1 MGWQRLVCPQSVGL
15 ICNRGLQKQGY
26 SIEGNSQFRE
36 PDNRCHPIGLSHDL
50 PLPFPRPHVVFH
62 IPTSGHAKQS
72 LLFRHAAA
80 PASPFLDMR
89 SHTIQFSKNLR
100 FFWLLSSDPT
110 PRLRLFPPPL
120 PIFLVFGLSQGMPSE
135 HWLLPEQHRK
145 FLSPDPKVA
154 ELHRRSVV
162 VTMSSR
168 APNTTTTTTR
178 TTSSPSPSPSPITTR
193 GPSPSILPP
202 ITTNA
207 ASAAYPR
214 WPQQSPGP
222 SSGKCTVSLLPGA
235 PGQLGAPG
243 AGPASAVQNAPKHE
257 SCTLHFGQV
266 PDENAD
272 SLLRRLFGYFWFS
285 VY

>member
-1 MGWQRLVCPQSVGL
+1 VGWQRLVCPQSVGL

-110 PRLRLFPPPL
+110 PRLRLFPPP
-120 PIFLVFGLSQGMPSE
+120 P
-135 HWLLPEQHRK
+135 
-145 FLSPDPKVA
+145 
-154 ELHRRSVV
+154 
-162 VTMSSR
+162 
-168 APNTTTTTTR
+168 
-178 TTSSPSPSPSPITTR
+178 PSPSSWCSDSRRGCRQNTGCCLSNTASSCRPIQK
-193 GPSPSILPP
+193 SPSS
-202 ITTNA
+202 TDA
-207 ASAAYPR
+207 
-214 WPQQSPGP
+214 
-222 SSGKCTVSLLPGA
+222 VS
-235 PGQLGAPG
+235 
-243 AGPASAVQNAPKHE
+243 
-257 SCTLHFGQV
+257 
-266 PDENAD
+266 
-272 SLLRRLFGYFWFS
+272 
-285 VY
+285 